1 MALSLVEDFVFG
13 AFGSFAA
20 TSAEPWMLVS
30 SLAKESEFAIFQ
42 AWSWAM
48 RADGS
53 ANRPEGLFCRRLSI
67 ALRNSERLSP
77 AR

>member
-1 MALSLVEDFVFG
+1 MALSLVEDLVFG
-13 AFGSFAA
+13 AFGPFAA

-48 RADGS
+48 S
-53 ANRPEGLFCRRLSI
+53 ATGQRIDRRGYF
-67 ALRNSERLSP
+67 AGDYRLLYGTQSD
-77 AR
+77 